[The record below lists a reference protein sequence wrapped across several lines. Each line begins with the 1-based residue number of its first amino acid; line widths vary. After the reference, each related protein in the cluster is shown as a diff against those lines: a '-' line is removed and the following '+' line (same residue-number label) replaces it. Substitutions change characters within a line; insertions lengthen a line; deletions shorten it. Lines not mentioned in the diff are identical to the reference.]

1 MRYRPLNRCTLI
13 LPAFFLST
21 ILACGLFGQSPSG
34 TLHCQVTDPSGA
46 AVTNATVLVTSDAGQ
61 TSAAQGSKDGGY
73 EIKGLVPGTYTVKAV
88 AQGFA
93 LYEQQG
99 VTITAGHVQQLSISL
114 QIEVQQEKVEVTG
127 EAAQVSVSSEN
138 NASALVIQGKDLEA
152 LSDDPDE
159 LQSELEAL
167 AGPAA
172 GPNGGQIYI
181 DGFTA
186 GQLPPKSSI
195 REIRINQNPFS
206 AQYDKLGYGRIE
218 IFTKPGT
225 DQYHGQVM
233 VNGNDSAFNSRNPFA
248 PEVPSYHSFL
258 FDGNIGGPI
267 SKKASF
273 FFDGQRRN
281 IDNAAVVSAV
291 VLGPPPTFD
300 QAPYSQAVLTPATRT
315 NLSPRV
321 DYQVSKNNTLT
332 ARYQFWQDHETNQG
346 VGQFALP
353 EQGYNTGT
361 TEQTLQ
367 VSDTQ
372 VVGEG
377 AVNETHFQY
386 LHQSSNQSPLS
397 GQPTYCQFVSGGLAN
412 CQVSVLGAFTGG
424 GNNIGEVVDTE
435 NHYELQNYTSMSH
448 GKHLIRFGGRLRY
461 VQQANSSSANFNGT
475 FTFPSLDAYQI
486 TERGLYQGLSPEQI
500 RAAGGGASQF
510 SIVTGNPVAHVD
522 LFDVGLYAEDDWRLR
537 PNMTL
542 NIGLRFETQND
553 IGFTPDF
560 GPRVGFAWGL
570 GGGKSPKTVLRAG
583 GGIFF
588 DRFGPNPTQ
597 SQLLTNPLLQ
607 AERYNGITQQQYVV
621 AQPPFYP
628 TIPPVSFLSNLESN
642 QVSPTIYQIAPS
654 LQPSYTIQGGVGVE
668 RQLTRIAT
676 VSVTYLY
683 SHGVHQYI
691 TQNINAPLIG
701 TYNPPISYGVRP
713 FGGTDNIYQYE
724 SDGLFNQN
732 QLIANFNV
740 RAGAKLSLFGYYT
753 LNYADSNTAGVN
765 SFPSN
770 SYNLAEDY
778 GRAVFDVRNRAFIG
792 GTWALPH
799 GFRISPFLVAASGTP
814 FDIYVGQDLNGDSIF
829 NDRPA
834 FATGP
839 GPNVVVTQYGAFNT
853 QPGAEEARIPINY
866 GTGPSMFI
874 MNVRLS
880 KTFGLGRKMSG
891 GGAPVGGQG
900 GPGGQGGR
908 GGYGGGGGRGGLGG
922 RGLGG
927 AGGGLGGAGGTTNTR
942 YSLTLTINAS
952 NVFNIVNLGPPV
964 GNLNSPLFGQSNSI
978 VSFFGA
984 SQGSAANRRIYLQ
997 AIFTF

>member
-1 MRYRPLNRCTLI
+1 MKPWKSRSCTLI
-13 LPAFFLST
+13 WVTLFLLPIVAG
-21 ILACGLFGQSPSG
+21 GLLGQVPSG
-34 TLHCQVTDPSGA
+34 ILRCQVTDPSGA
-46 AVTNATVLVTSDAGQ
+46 AVTQATVLVTSETGQ
-61 TSAAQGSKDGGY
+61 TSAAQGSKDGVY
-73 EIKGLVPGTYTVKAV
+73 EIKGLAPGKYTVKAI
-88 AQGFA
+88 AEGFA

-99 VTITAGHVQQLSISL
+99 VEITAGQVQKLSITL

-127 EAAQVSVSSEN
+127 EAARVSVSAEN
-138 NASALVIQGKDLEA
+138 NASAVVIQGKDLEA

-172 GPNGGQIYI
+172 GPNGGQMYI

-225 DQYHGQVM
+225 DKFHGQVM

-248 PEVPSYHSFL
+248 SEVPPYHSLL

-267 SKKASF
+267 NKRASF

-300 QAPYSQAVLTPATRT
+300 QVPFNQAVLTPQTRT

-321 DYQVSKNNTLT
+321 DYQLAKNNTLT
-332 ARYQFWQDHETNQG
+332 ARYQFWQNHETNRG

-353 EQGYNTGT
+353 DQAYNIGT

-386 LHQSSNQSPLS
+386 IHTSSNQSPQNS
-397 GQPTYCQFVSGGLAN
+397 QTPSCQFASGSPAD
-412 CQVSVLGAFTGG
+412 CTISVLGAFTAGENSLG
-424 GNNIGEVVDTE
+424 QIINTQNN
-435 NHYELQNYTSMSH
+435 YELQNYTSMAH
-448 GKHLIRFGGRLRY
+448 GKHLLRFGARLRY
-461 VQQANSSSANFNGT
+461 TQQSNSSTTNFNGT
-475 FTFPSLDAYQI
+475 YTFPSLDAYQI
-486 TERGLYQGLSPEQI
+486 TEQGLAQGLSPVEI
-500 RAAGGGASQF
+500 RANGGGASQF
-510 SIVTGNPVAHVD
+510 LIVTGNPVAHVN

-570 GGGKSPKTVLRAG
+570 GRGKSPKTVLRAG
-583 GGIFF
+583 FGIFY
-588 DRFGPNPTQ
+588 DRFGQ
-597 SQLLTNPLLQ
+597 SQTLQNPLLQ
-607 AERYNGITQQQYVV
+607 AARLNGVNQQQYVV
-621 AQPPFYP
+621 AQPNFFP
-628 TIPPVSFLSNLESN
+628 TIPPVSDLSMLSNGKI
-642 QVSPTIYQIAPS
+642 SPTVYQIAPT
-654 LQPSYTIQGGVGVE
+654 LQPSYTIQGGIGVE
-668 RQLTRIAT
+668 RQLSRIAT
-676 VSVTYLY
+676 ASVTYLF

-691 TQNINAPLIG
+691 TQNINAPLPG
-701 TYNPPISYGVRP
+701 TYNPPISFGVRP
-713 FGGTDNIYQYE
+713 FGTADNIYQYE

-732 QLIANFNV
+732 QVIANFNV
-740 RAGAKLSLFGYYT
+740 RAGAKLSLFGFYT
-753 LNYADSNTAGVN
+753 LNFANSNTAGIN

-778 GRAVFDVRNRAFIG
+778 GRAAFDIQNRVFVG
-792 GTWALPH
+792 GSWALPR
-799 GFRISPFLVAASGTP
+799 GFRISPFLVASSGTP
-814 FDIYVGQDLNGDSIF
+814 FNITVGEDLNGDSIF

-834 FATGP
+834 FATGL
-839 GPNVVVTQYGAFNT
+839 GPNVVVTSYGVFNT
-853 QPGAEEARIPINY
+853 KPAADEARIPINY
-866 GTGPSMFI
+866 GTGPGMFSM
-874 MNVRLS
+874 NLRLS
-880 KTFGLGRKMSG
+880 KTFGLGRKISG
-891 GGAPVGGQG
+891 GGASAG
-900 GPGGQGGR
+900 GPGGPGGGR
-908 GGYGGGGGRGGLGG
+908 GGYEGGRGGGLGG

-927 AGGGLGGAGGTTNTR
+927 GGGGFGGMGSAVNTR
-942 YSLTLTINAS
+942 YSLTFSVNAR
-952 NVFNIVNLGPPV
+952 NVFNIVNLAAPV
-964 GNLNSPLFGQSNSI
+964 GNLNSPIFGQSNAI
-978 VSFFGA
+978 VGFFGP
-984 SQGSAANRRIYLQ
+984 GSAANRRIDLQ

>member
-1 MRYRPLNRCTLI
+1 MRYWLPKRCTLI
-13 LPAFFLST
+13 LPAFLMSA
-21 ILACGLFGQSPSG
+21 ILAGGLLGQVPSG

-46 AVTNATVLVTSDAGQ
+46 IVTEATVLVTSEGGQ
-61 TSAAQGSKDGGY
+61 TSAAQASKDGGY
-73 EIKGLVPGTYTVKAV
+73 EIKGLAPGKYTVKAV

-99 VTITAGHVQQLSISL
+99 VEITAGHVQQLSIKL
-114 QIEVQQEKVEVTG
+114 QIEIQQEKVEVTG

-172 GPNGGQIYI
+172 GPNGGQMYI

-225 DQYHGQVM
+225 DKFHGQVM

-248 PEVPSYHSFL
+248 PEVPPYHSLL
-258 FDGNIGGPI
+258 FDGNISGPLN
-267 SKKASF
+267 KKASF

-281 IDNAAVVSAV
+281 IDDAAVVSAV
-291 VLGPPPTFD
+291 VLGSPPTFLPFD
-300 QAPYSQAVLTPATRT
+300 HFSQAVLTPRTRT

-321 DYQVSKNNTLT
+321 DYQLTKNNTLT
-332 ARYQFWQDHETNQG
+332 VRYQFWQDHQSNQG
-346 VGQFALP
+346 VGQLALP
-353 EQGYNTGT
+353 DQAYNIST

-386 LHQSSNQSPLS
+386 IHISSNQSPQNL
-397 GQPTYCQFVSGGLAN
+397 QPAYCQFASGSPAD
-412 CQVSVLGAFTGG
+412 CTIAVLGAFTAGQNSLG
-424 GNNIGEVVDTE
+424 QIVNNQ
-435 NHYELQNYTSMSH
+435 NNYELQNYTSMSH
-448 GKHLIRFGGRLRY
+448 GKHLLRFGGRLRY
-461 VQQANSSSANFNGT
+461 SQQSNSSTTNFNGT
-475 FTFPSLDAYQI
+475 YTFPSLDAYQI
-486 TERGLYQGLSPEQI
+486 TKLGLQEHWNGAQI
-500 RAAGGGASQF
+500 REAGGGASQLL
-510 SIVTGNPVAHVD
+510 IVTGNPVAHVD

-553 IGFTPDF
+553 IAFTPDF
-560 GPRVGFAWGL
+560 GPRLGFAWAL
-570 GGGKSPKTVLRAG
+570 GGGKNPKTVLRAG

-607 AERYNGITQQQYVV
+607 VERYNGIIQQQYVV
-621 AQPPFYP
+621 AQPDIFPVIP
-628 TIPPVSFLSNLESN
+628 TADTLSQLPVSKI
-642 QVSPTIYQIAPS
+642 SPTIYQIAPS
-654 LQPSYTIQGGVGVE
+654 LQPSYTIQGGVGIE
-668 RQLTRIAT
+668 RQLSRIAT
-676 VSVTYLY
+676 VSVTYLF
-683 SHGVHQYI
+683 SHGAHQYI
-691 TQNINAPLIG
+691 TQNINAPLPG
-701 TYNPPISYGVRP
+701 TYNPPLPLVRP
-713 FGGTDNIYQYE
+713 FGTPDNIYQYE

-732 QLIANFNV
+732 QVIANFNV
-740 RAGAKLSLFGYYT
+740 RAGSKLSLFGYYT
-753 LNYADSNTAGVN
+753 LNFANSNTAGVS
-765 SFPSN
+765 SFPMN
-770 SYNLAEDY
+770 QYNLAEDY
-778 GRAVFDVRNRAFIG
+778 GRAAFDIRDRVFVG

-799 GFRISPFLVAASGTP
+799 GFRISPFLIASSGTP
-814 FDIYVGQDLNGDSIF
+814 FNITVGRDLNGDSIF

-834 FATGP
+834 FATAPFGA
-839 GPNVVVTQYGAFNT
+839 NVVRTSYGDFDTDPSAS
-853 QPGAEEARIPINY
+853 EAPIPINY
-866 GTGPSMFI
+866 GTGPGMFSL
-874 MNVRLS
+874 NLRLS
-880 KTFGLGRKMSG
+880 KTFGLGRKVSG
-891 GGAPVGGQG
+891 GGASAG
-900 GPGGQGGR
+900 GPGGPGGGR
-908 GGYGGGGGRGGLGG
+908 GGYGGGGRGGGLGG

-927 AGGGLGGAGGTTNTR
+927 AGGGFGGIGSAVNTR
-942 YSLTLTINAS
+942 YSLTFSVNAR
-952 NVFNIVNLGPPV
+952 NVFNIVNLAAPI
-964 GNLNSPLFGQSNSI
+964 GNLNSPLFGQSNAI
-978 VSFFGA
+978 VGFFGP
-984 SQGSAANRRIYLQ
+984 GSAANRRIDLQ